1 MVDTVTAQH
10 FRDWL
15 ETAQPGDAMVYH
27 RGALASAAV
36 TLSRVRD
43 LRHEVQRAAGLNT
56 GTLIHGLQC
65 MARPE
70 LAQYFDLRAPRYVD
84 LVQRARPE
92 GTEYVAIVRRDHAP
106 HAGGSDDE

>member
-1 MVDTVTAQH
+1 MVDVVTAQH

-15 ETAQPGDAMVYH
+15 EAAKPGDAMVYH
-27 RGALASAAV
+27 RGSLASAVV

-56 GTLIHGLQC
+56 RTLIHGQQC
-65 MARPE
+65 VAQPE
-70 LAQYFDLRAPRYVD
+70 LAEYFDHKAPRYVD
-84 LVQRARPE
+84 VVQRARPE
-92 GTEYVAIVRRDHAP
+92 GTEYVAIMRRDHAP